1 MVFST
6 YTADSDCPNH
16 LKQNFNPS
24 APNQVWVSDITYIP
38 AGNWFCY
45 LCIVI
50 DLFARKVI
58 AYWLSPKM
66 KVQLTIGTFQAAWN
80 NRGKPVGLL
89 FHSDHG
95 SQYTAKEFR
104 KLLDGYDVVQS
115 FSAKGHPYDNAVAES
130 FFKFL
135 KLKETNRQTYTSLN
149 QLQLSLFTYIH
160 FYNTQ
165 RSHDSN
171 AY

>member
-38 AGNWFCY
+38 ASNRFCY
-45 LCIVI
+45 LCTVI

-115 FSAKGHPYDNAVAES
+115 FSAKGNPYDNAMAEN
-130 FFKFL
+130 FFSIL
-135 KLKETNRQTYTSLN
+135 K
-149 QLQLSLFTYIH
+149 
-160 FYNTQ
+160 TQ
-165 RSHDSN
+165 RNQPPNLYILEPITAFAVYIYPFLQHAAS
-171 AY
+171 A